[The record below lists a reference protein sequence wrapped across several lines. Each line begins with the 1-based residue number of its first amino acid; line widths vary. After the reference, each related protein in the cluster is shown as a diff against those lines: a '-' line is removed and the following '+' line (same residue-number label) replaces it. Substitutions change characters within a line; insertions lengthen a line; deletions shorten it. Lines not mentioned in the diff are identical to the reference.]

1 MKNGCSYFLL
11 GDVVSYANEIKTL
24 NLKSFILNSLA
35 RIRRVMP
42 KDMKLIKD
50 MITDPP
56 LFEYTTPEGLI
67 YAID

>member
-1 MKNGCSYFLL
+1 
-11 GDVVSYANEIKTL
+11 
-24 NLKSFILNSLA
+24 
-35 RIRRVMP
+35 MP

-50 MITDPP
+50 MITDPT